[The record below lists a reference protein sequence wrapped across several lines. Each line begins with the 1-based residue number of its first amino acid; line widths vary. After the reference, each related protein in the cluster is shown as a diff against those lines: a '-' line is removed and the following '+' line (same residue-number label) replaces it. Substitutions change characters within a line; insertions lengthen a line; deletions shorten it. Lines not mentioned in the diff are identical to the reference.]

1 MLDSDPN
8 CSLAEALS
16 KQNLFINS
24 TLAQLGCN
32 ILWKMFRNEIIK
44 QHGLSL
50 ETLNPIKYEYTK
62 LKSIDRHHLLLIFSE
77 YSDGVIP
84 VCFLNIRLRCSGYS
98 NPSVYATC
106 AIVAPVASS
115 FFACWITY

>member
-16 KQNLFINS
+16 KQNLFIIS

-44 QHGLSL
+44 QHGLFL

-62 LKSIDRHHLLLIFSE
+62 LKSIDRHHLLLIFQ
-77 YSDGVIP
+77 
-84 VCFLNIRLRCSGYS
+84 NIQME
-98 NPSVYATC
+98 
-106 AIVAPVASS
+106 
-115 FFACWITY
+115 